1 MGYFEVS
8 FLGAKEAFLKE
19 RGWIMVVKEELR
31 DVVEKLSD
39 EESCLVLKFARWL
52 IEQEDELTEQELA
65 LLRRGEEQFESGEYT
80 WWRDVK
86 RTEV

>member
-1 MGYFEVS
+1 MGYFEAY
-8 FLGAKEAFLKE
+8 FLEAKEGFLKE

-31 DVVEKLSD
+31 DAIEKLSD
-39 EESCLVLKFARWL
+39 EESRLVLKFARWL
-52 IEQEDELTEQELA
+52 VEQEDELTEQEVA

-80 WWRDVK
+80 WWQDVK